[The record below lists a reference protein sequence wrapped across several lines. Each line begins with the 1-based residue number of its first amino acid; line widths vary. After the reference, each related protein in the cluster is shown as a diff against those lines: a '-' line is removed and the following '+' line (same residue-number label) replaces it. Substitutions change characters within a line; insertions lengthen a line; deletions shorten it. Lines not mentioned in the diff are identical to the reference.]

1 MFPELKEDDIVL
13 AHINRAMK
21 MQPLQILNYS
31 NLVPKVVTE
40 NDDFFV
46 LNTSQFVNNTL
57 NNNTVV
63 QHVEEFMRTFCNYE
77 KNH

>member
-63 QHVEEFMRTFCNYE
+63 QHVEEFMRTFRNYE

>member
-13 AHINRAMK
+13 AHMNRAMK

-63 QHVEEFMRTFCNYE
+63 QHVEEFMRTFRNYE